1 MCEKSNNARSSLL
14 MPFSFG
20 PVTKGLTTGELGR
33 PFPHGQTRQGW
44 QALGRE
50 HRSATRGSDRRKES
64 HQIVFTN
71 RPIPAR
77 EAGVEAST
85 SWSLMLA
92 PSRGGWRRRGP

>member
-1 MCEKSNNARSSLL
+1 MCEKSNNARISLL

-20 PVTKGLTTGELGR
+20 PVTKGRTGELGR
-33 PFPHGQTRQGW
+33 LFPLGQTRHGW
-44 QALGRE
+44 LALGRE
-50 HRSATRGSDRRKES
+50 QRSTPRGSDRRKES

-85 SWSLMLA
+85 SRSLMLA
-92 PSRGGWRRRGP
+92 PSRGG